1 MTNFKKASIILSAL
15 VFLTGFS
22 AAETGTGGLPGYW
35 LGQGAGARA
44 LAMGGAYTALGG
56 DASALYWNPAGLAP
70 LKRKE
75 LSLTHVQLFEETRHD
90 FIVYAHPF
98 RKLALGLGGGQ
109 LYTGGII
116 KTDAL
121 NNPVGKFSDS
131 YSTVLAG
138 IGTEVVENRLYFGFA
153 AKQVSRSMDSYNAS
167 GYGLDAGLL
176 ADISGEKSPAELSL
190 GLSVKNIVAPS
201 LKREFFT
208 DEFPLDVSA
217 GAAVRL
223 LERALVIS
231 ADVKKKKGDDARLAA
246 GVEYNFDSLSLR
258 AGYDKPDPTFGFGV
272 KLGNA
277 SLDYALLSSREK
289 ELGLSH
295 RFSLGLKFGRNAD
308 LAGRIEALLGEGK
321 TGLEAKQWRSA
332 ETAFKGILELEKD
345 RKEAKEGLVAA
356 YLGLADAAM
365 AGETPARGQAL
376 AWCGEALKLD
386 PGSAA
391 VRRKLTGLE
400 IFAVL
405 DFTGKNVSQADAS
418 IVTDLMRT
426 ELVNTGAFNILDR
439 ANMDAIL
446 AEQKFQNSGCTEQDC
461 AAQIGKLLNVTKMVA
476 GTMSKLLDSYH
487 ITVNLVDVQTGKIL
501 ASHDAEAVDSKG
513 LREAC
518 KALAQKLLVR

>member
-1 MTNFKKASIILSAL
+1 MANIKTPAL
-15 VFLTGFS
+15 FFVLALFAGLS
-22 AAETGTGGLPGYW
+22 AAETGDGGLPGYW
-35 LGQGAGARA
+35 LNQGAGARA
-44 LAMGGAYTALGG
+44 LALGGAYTALGG
-56 DASALYWNPAGLAP
+56 DASALYWNPAGLA
-70 LKRKE
+70 LVKRKE
-75 LSLTHVQLFEETRHD
+75 LSLTHVQLFEETRND

-98 RKLALGLGGGQ
+98 SSLVLGLGGAQ

-121 NNPVGKFSDS
+121 NNPAGKFSDS

-138 IGTEVVENRLYFGFA
+138 IGKEALENRLYFGFA
-153 AKQVSRSMDSYNAS
+153 AKSVSRSMDTYSVS

-176 ADISGEKSPAELSL
+176 ADISREKSPVELSL
-190 GLSVKNIVAPS
+190 GLGVKNIVAPS
-201 LKREFFT
+201 LKREFLT

-231 ADVKKKKGDDARLAA
+231 ADVRKKKGENARPSA

-258 AGYDKPDPTFGFGV
+258 AGYDQPDPTFGFGV
-272 KLGNA
+272 KLGNVA
-277 SLDYALLSSREK
+277 LDYALLSSREK

-295 RFSLGLKFGRNAD
+295 RLSLGLKFGRDAD
-308 LAGRIEALLGEGK
+308 VAGRIAALLADGR
-321 TGLEAKQWRSA
+321 TGLEAKKWRDA
-332 ETAFKGILELEKD
+332 ETSFKGVLELEQG
-345 RKEAKEGLVAA
+345 RREAKEGLVAA
-356 YLGLADAAM
+356 YLGLAEEAM
-365 AGETPARGQAL
+365 AGENPDRRGAL
-376 AWCGEALKLD
+376 AWCGEALKID
-386 PGSAA
+386 PANSE
-391 VRRKLTGLE
+391 VRRKITGLE
-400 IFAVL
+400 VFAVL

-461 AAQIGKLLNVTKMVA
+461 AAQIGKLLNVTKMVV
-476 GTMSKLLDSYH
+476 GSMSKLLETYH
-487 ITVNLVDVQTGKIL
+487 ITVNLVDVQTGRIL
-501 ASHDAEAVDSKG
+501 ASREAEAADSKG

-518 KALAQKLLVR
+518 KTLAQKLLAQ